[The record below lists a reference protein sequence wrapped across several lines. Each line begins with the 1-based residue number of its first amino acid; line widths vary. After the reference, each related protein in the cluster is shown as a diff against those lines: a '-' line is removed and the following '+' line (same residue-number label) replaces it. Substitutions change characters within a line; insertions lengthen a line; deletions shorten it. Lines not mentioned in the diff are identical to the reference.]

1 MTSITYGVLLSDQ
14 NKRIARIKKEF
25 IDDTF
30 KLQEDIEALGRN
42 QRDIDLNGIDYKI
55 DKLADKVERHE
66 NTFKALTSARRVARW
81 RSFNDFNIKHEGES
95 PRCEYCLSDDTKYD
109 TKYVDIAGSTA
120 PDRLVSQ
127 CCKCGQKSTLWRFE
141 VMNVIEINKE
151 IELLEDKSKISDG
164 SHTFE
169 ELYHHRAIL
178 FSIICNTYKN
188 QSWKS
193 WKHDDGTMFEDYF
206 VVGVTTEQGEYSYHY
221 HKDYWKYFKVKELS
235 YAPVWDGHKPSDIER
250 LFTLL

>member
-1 MTSITYGVLLSDQ
+1 MIETLTTAVIVLAISLVGLASITYGVLLSDQ

-81 RSFNDFNIKHEGES
+81 RDYNKFNIMHEEE
-95 PRCEYCLSDDTKYD
+95 RQLCEYCLSDDTEYD

-120 PDRLVSQ
+120 PDRLISQ
-127 CCKCGQKSTLWRFE
+127 CCKCGQKSTLWRF
-141 VMNVIEINKE
+141 
-151 IELLEDKSKISDG
+151 
-164 SHTFE
+164 
-169 ELYHHRAIL
+169 
-178 FSIICNTYKN
+178 
-188 QSWKS
+188 
-193 WKHDDGTMFEDYF
+193 DDE
-206 VVGVTTEQGEYSYHY
+206 
-221 HKDYWKYFKVKELS
+221 
-235 YAPVWDGHKPSDIER
+235 
-250 LFTLL
+250 